1 MHCTIVK
8 KIDRSRPT
16 LPRSCRLPTPVSF
29 RLLVC
34 LSPPAGFTVFS
45 LALTLHVCLAG
56 SQYSARPLAILLE
69 LSVTLCLFV
78 LAFVLRSSGGRLLLC
93 LCVVLRL
100 PLLDPCPQSVPLP
113 VWARSIANKSAG
125 NEGRR
130 TLFLILRKQWLRFL
144 SWTSNCSFFAVER
157 GLMLVYF

>member
-1 MHCTIVK
+1 MLCTVVK
-8 KIDRSRPT
+8 KIDGSRPT
-16 LPRSCRLPTPVSF
+16 LPRSCRLSTPVSF

-34 LSPPAGFTVFS
+34 LCPPAGFTVFS

-78 LAFVLRSSGGRLLLC
+78 LAFLLCSSGGRLLLC

-100 PLLDPCPQSVPLP
+100 PLLDPCHQCPASSLGSRHRKQKC
-113 VWARSIANKSAG
+113 R
-125 NEGRR
+125 ERRR

-144 SWTSNCSFFAVER
+144 SWTSNCSFFFVFLQLSRA
-157 GLMLVYF
+157 